1 VATADAF
8 PRATASEPLRRFL
21 QAARGMGLRVS
32 AAEGIDAA
40 RAVDLVG
47 FGDRALLKDSLG
59 LVLAKTPDEK
69 ALYHEA
75 FELYFRRDSLLD
87 APPPTSPASASQPED
102 GGDPDQP
109 DADEGSA
116 DNAASPTRNAHA
128 ASGAP
133 RDGAADGDE
142 TPNGTEPQLA
152 QMLEQADRAAL
163 ATAIEARSRELGID
177 RIRLLTQRNLCTR
190 RILERMGLR
199 ELEQMLERWRN
210 SDSPAEQARA
220 RMLSERLEQL
230 RGAVRDHVERS
241 LLLFA
246 RGENQ
251 QLREQ
256 LLRSARLANIDPG
269 DHERMR
275 ALVRRLAQ
283 RIATRFAVK
292 RRRRQRGQLDVART
306 LRRNM
311 GWGGVPFL
319 TIWKQKKIE
328 KPRVMVLCD
337 VSGSVGWVAE
347 FLLMFIYALTEVLS
361 DIRAFA
367 YTDRLVEV
375 SEVLESRPIEA
386 AIDEVLNTIGFGTS
400 NYGRALSDFEQGWM
414 QHVGSKTTVL
424 ILGDARGNGNDP
436 RTDILD
442 RVAQRAKRIV
452 WLNPEPRSAWGTGD
466 SDMYRYA
473 PYCQHALVCSSLDHI
488 ERVLMDLLE
497 RGR

>member
-1 VATADAF
+1 
-8 PRATASEPLRRFL
+8 
-21 QAARGMGLRVS
+21 
-32 AAEGIDAA
+32 
-40 RAVDLVG
+40 
-47 FGDRALLKDSLG
+47 
-59 LVLAKTPDEK
+59 
-69 ALYHEA
+69 
-75 FELYFRRDSLLD
+75 
-87 APPPTSPASASQPED
+87 
-102 GGDPDQP
+102 
-109 DADEGSA
+109 
-116 DNAASPTRNAHA
+116 
-128 ASGAP
+128 
-133 RDGAADGDE
+133 
-142 TPNGTEPQLA
+142 
-152 QMLEQADRAAL
+152 
-163 ATAIEARSRELGID
+163 
-177 RIRLLTQRNLCTR
+177 
-190 RILERMGLR
+190 
-199 ELEQMLERWRN
+199 
-210 SDSPAEQARA
+210 
-220 RMLSERLEQL
+220 MLSERLEQL
-230 RGAVRDHVERS
+230 RGAGRDHVERS

>member
-1 VATADAF
+1 VAMRD
-8 PRATASEPLRRFL
+8 PLMRAAASEPLRRFL

-40 RAVDLVG
+40 RAADLVG
-47 FGDRALLKDSLG
+47 LEDRTLLKDSLG
-59 LVLAKTPDEK
+59 LVLAKTPAEK
-69 ALYHEA
+69 ALYEEA
-75 FELYFRRDSLLD
+75 FELYFRRDALLD
-87 APPPTSPASASQPED
+87 ARPPAQAAASQPTD
-102 GGDPDQP
+102 DGDPDQP
-109 DADEGSA
+109 DADEGAGQAQSSA
-116 DNAASPTRNAHA
+116 TGGARAAGGSA
-128 ASGAP
+128 
-133 RDGAADGDE
+133 RDGASDDE
-142 TPNGTEPQLA
+142 ETQSNAEPRLA
-152 QMLEQADRAAL
+152 QMLEHADRAAL
-163 ATAIEARSRELGID
+163 ATAIEAHSRELGID
-177 RIRLLTQRNLCTR
+177 KIRLPTQRNLYTR

-199 ELEQMLERWRN
+199 ELEQMLEQWRN
-210 SDSPAEQARA
+210 SDLSATQARA
-220 RMLSERLEQL
+220 RTMAQRLEQL
-230 RGAVRDHVERS
+230 RAAVRDHVERS

-256 LLRSARLANIDPG
+256 LLRSARLASIDAG

-275 ALVRRLAQ
+275 LLVRKLAQ

-311 GWGGVPFL
+311 GWGAVPFV

-347 FLLMFIYALTEVLS
+347 FLLLFVYALNEVLS

-375 SEVLESRPIEA
+375 SELLESQPIEA
-386 AIDEVLNTIGFGTS
+386 AIDEILNTIGFGTS

-414 QHVGSKTTVL
+414 QHVGSKTSVL
-424 ILGDARGNGNDP
+424 VLGDARGNGNDP
-436 RTDILD
+436 RTDILE
-442 RVAQRAKRIV
+442 RMAQRAKRIV

-473 PYCQHALVCSSLDHI
+473 PYCEHALVCSSLDHI
-488 ERVLMDLLE
+488 ERVLVDLLE